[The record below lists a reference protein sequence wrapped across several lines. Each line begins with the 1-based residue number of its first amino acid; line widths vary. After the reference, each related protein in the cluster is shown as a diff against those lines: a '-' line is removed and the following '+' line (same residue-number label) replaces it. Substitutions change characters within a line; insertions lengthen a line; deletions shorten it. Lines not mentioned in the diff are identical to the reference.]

1 MIIKLPLTLYNRII
15 RSFLTLF
22 FCLNY
27 FPTETAEV
35 VYDTPFNLA
44 ATRVPV
50 SLKLSDTCSVTDMST
65 QQFEQTCKDVTVHA
79 AHIEEV
85 HNVPL
90 NVIIRPIPPI
100 LEEEKV
106 GSLMLTIQENE
117 EKVPPIDVLWIEGRN
132 GGNYFY
138 SFGGCHRFEAYKRLQ
153 RQTIPCKLFR
163 STINDLRT
171 YLGGSTPDLL

>member
-1 MIIKLPLTLYNRII
+1 MITKFPLTVYKPIVLSY
-15 RSFLTLF
+15 LVF
-22 FCLNY
+22 FWLNY
-27 FPTETAEV
+27 LPTITAEV
-35 VYDTPFNLA
+35 LYTPFNLA
-44 ATRVPV
+44 ATVYPV
-50 SLKLSDTCSVTDMST
+50 SLKLLDTCSVSDMST
-65 QQFEQTCKDVTVHA
+65 PSTYNDVTVHA

-90 NVIIRPIPPI
+90 NVIIRPIPSI

-106 GSLMLTIQENE
+106 DSLMLTIQENE

-132 GGNYFY
+132 GENYFY

-153 RQTIPCKLFR
+153 KQTIHCKLFR
-163 STINDLRT
+163 STITDLRT

>member
-1 MIIKLPLTLYNRII
+1 MIIKLPLRLYNRII

-27 FPTETAEV
+27 FPTKTAEV
-35 VYDTPFNLA
+35 VYHTPFNLG

-50 SLKLSDTCSVTDMST
+50 PLKLTDTCSVIDMSK
-65 QQFEQTCKDVTVHA
+65 QQSCKDVTVHA

-90 NVIIRPIPPI
+90 NVIIRPIPSI

-106 GSLMLTIQENE
+106 DSLMLTIQENE
-117 EKVPPIDVLWIEGRN
+117 EKVPPIDVLWIQGKN

>member
-1 MIIKLPLTLYNRII
+1 MITYLSLTVNNLII
-15 RSFLTLF
+15 FSFLTF
-22 FCLNY
+22 SFWLNY
-27 FPTETAEV
+27 FPTKTAEV
-35 VYDTPFNLA
+35 LYTPYNLA
-44 ATRVPV
+44 TSGFPV
-50 SLKLSDTCSVTDMST
+50 SLKLSDTCSVNTGMST
-65 QQFEQTCKDVTVHA
+65 PNTYNDKTVHA

-90 NVIIRPIPPI
+90 NVIIRPIPSI

-106 GSLMLTIQENE
+106 DSLMHTIQENE

-153 RQTIPCKLFR
+153 RETIPCKLFR